1 MNEKLR
7 KSLMAVSAFFTVW
20 FIIPIVF
27 SSIVNIGN
35 ITGIILFSL
44 IFVALMKADKLSS
57 TLSAVKSKKAGKVFL
72 SFICV
77 VLCAVVLTASAETVF
92 MITAAVKSPEPSAT
106 VVVLGC
112 RVYGERPSR
121 MMVAR
126 LKAAQRYLE
135 DNPDSV
141 CILSGGQGEDEDIS
155 EAECMYRYL
164 VSAGISTDRLYK
176 EDKSTSTRENLA
188 FSKEIIERE
197 GLNKNI
203 AIATNEFHEYRA
215 QQIAK
220 SLGFESGAVSGVTE
234 IWVLPTYYVREL
246 YGILYEWLGI

>member
-1 MNEKLR
+1 MNEKL
-7 KSLMAVSAFFTVW
+7 KKVLLAVCAFFGVW

-27 SSIVNIGN
+27 SGIVNVGN
-35 ITGIILFSL
+35 LAGIAVCAVLFLCVWFNRKLTAL
-44 IFVALMKADKLSS
+44 I
-57 TLSAVKSKKAGKVFL
+57 KSVWHGKAGKLFL
-72 SFICV
+72 SV
-77 VLCAVVLTASAETVF
+77 VSILLCAIITTASVETVL
-92 MITAAVKSPEPSAT
+92 MVSAAVKTPEPSAT

-126 LKAAQRYLE
+126 LKAAKDFLDE
-135 DNPDSV
+135 NPESA
-141 CILSGGQGEDEDIS
+141 CILSGGQGDDEDIS
-155 EAECMYRYL
+155 EAECMYRWL
-164 VSAGISTDRLYK
+164 LNEGVSPDRLYK
-176 EDKSTSTRENLA
+176 EDKSTSTRENLL

-220 SLGFESGAVSGVTE
+220 ELSLESGAASGATE
-234 IWVLPTYYVREL
+234 IWVFPTYYVREL
-246 YGILYEWLGI
+246 CGILYEWIL

>member
-7 KSLMAVSAFFTVW
+7 KVLLFITAFFTVW
-20 FIIPIVF
+20 FVIPIVF
-27 SSIVNIGN
+27 SGIVNIGN
-35 ITGIILFSL
+35 LAGIAVFVLAFLCVFFYDKVLKILKNL
-44 IFVALMKADKLSS
+44 W
-57 TLSAVKSKKAGKVFL
+57 SKKAGKAFL

-77 VLCAVVLTASAETVF
+77 CLAVVIAITAIETVL
-92 MITAAVKSPEPSAT
+92 MVGAAVNKPDSSST

-126 LKAAQRYLE
+126 LNAAMKYLE
-135 DNPDSV
+135 ANPESA

-164 VSAGISTDRLYK
+164 VSNGISPNRLYK
-176 EDKSTSTRENLA
+176 EDKSTSTRENLL

-197 GLNKNI
+197 NLNPQI

-220 SLGFESGAVSGVTE
+220 SLELESSAVSGVTE

-246 YGILYEWLGI
+246 FGILYEWIL

>member
-1 MNEKLR
+1 MMNRNVR
-7 KSLMAVSAFFTVW
+7 KVFTAISALVTVW
-20 FIIPIVF
+20 FIIPVVF
-27 SSIVNIGN
+27 SGIVNIGN
-35 ITGIILFSL
+35 ITGIVLFSL
-44 IFVALMKADKLSS
+44 LTAAFLKADKLSAIL
-57 TLSAVKSKKAGKVFL
+57 TKLKAEKSGKVFL
-72 SFICV
+72 
-77 VLCAVVLTASAETVF
+77 AVIAIIVSAVIIIAGIETIFMASAAFKT
-92 MITAAVKSPEPSAT
+92 PEPDST

-126 LKAAQRYLE
+126 LKAAMKYLE
-135 DNPDSV
+135 ENPGSA
-141 CILSGGQGEDEDIS
+141 CILSGGQGADEDIS

-164 VSAGISTDRLYK
+164 VANGISPDRLYK

-197 GLNKNI
+197 GLNPDI

-220 SLGFESGAVSGVTE
+220 ALGLESGAASGVTE

-246 YGILYEWLGI
+246 YGILYEWIG

>member
-1 MNEKLR
+1 MNKKLR
-7 KSLMAVSAFFTVW
+7 NALMAVSAFFTVW
-20 FIIPIVF
+20 FIIPVVF
-27 SSIVNIGN
+27 SGIVNIGN
-35 ITGIILFSL
+35 VTGIVLFSL
-44 IFVALMKADKLSS
+44 LFIAFLKADKLG
-57 TLSAVKSKKAGKVFL
+57 TILTKLKSKKSGKVFL
-72 SFICV
+72 SV
-77 VLCAVVLTASAETVF
+77 VSVIVSAVILVAGIETVF
-92 MITAAVKSPEPSAT
+92 MVSAAIKTPEPEST

-126 LKAAQRYLE
+126 LKAAMKYLE
-135 DNPDSV
+135 ENPESA
-141 CILSGGQGEDEDIS
+141 CILSGGQGADEDIS

-164 VSAGISTDRLYK
+164 VTNGISPDRLYK

-188 FSKEIIERE
+188 FSNEIIERE
-197 GLNKNI
+197 GLNPDI

-220 SLGFESGAVSGVTE
+220 ALGLDSGAASGVTE

-246 YGILYEWLGI
+246 YGILYEWIG

>member
-7 KSLMAVSAFFTVW
+7 KVSLAVCAFFGVW

-27 SSIVNIGN
+27 SGIVNLGN
-35 ITGIILFSL
+35 IAGIAVCAVLFLCVFFSKRL
-44 IFVALMKADKLSS
+44 
-57 TLSAVKSKKAGKVFL
+57 LSAVRKIRTKKVGKLLL
-72 SFICV
+72 SAVCLL
-77 VLCAVVLTASAETVF
+77 LCAVIALTAFETVL
-92 MITAAVKSPEPSAT
+92 MVGAALKRPEPSST

-126 LKAAQRYLE
+126 LKAAKAYL
-135 DNPDSV
+135 DKNPDSA
-141 CILSGGQGEDEDIS
+141 CILSGGKGDDEDIS
-155 EAECMYRYL
+155 EAECMYRWL
-164 VSAGISTDRLYK
+164 IAEGVSADRLYK
-176 EDKSTSTRENLA
+176 EDKSTSTRENLL
-188 FSKEIIERE
+188 FSKQIIDKE

-220 SLGFESGAVSGVTE
+220 ELSLESGAASGMTE
-234 IWVLPTYYVREL
+234 IWVFPTYYVREL
-246 YGILYEWLGI
+246 CGILYEWIL

>member
-1 MNEKLR
+1 MNKKLR
-7 KSLMAVSAFFTVW
+7 TSMMAVSAFFTMW
-20 FIIPIVF
+20 FIIPVVF
-27 SSIVNIGN
+27 SGIVNIGN
-35 ITGIILFSL
+35 VTGIVLFSILFIAFL
-44 IFVALMKADKLSS
+44 KADKMAEVFEKIKTKKSGKVLLGFVSVIV
-57 TLSAVKSKKAGKVFL
+57 SAVILIAGV
-72 SFICV
+72 
-77 VLCAVVLTASAETVF
+77 ETVF
-92 MITAAVKSPEPSAT
+92 MVSAAVKAPEPDAT
-106 VVVLGC
+106 VIVLGC

-126 LKAAQRYLE
+126 LKAAMKYLE
-135 DNPDSV
+135 ENPGSA
-141 CILSGGQGEDEDIS
+141 CILSGGQGADEDIS

-164 VSAGISTDRLYK
+164 VANGVSADRLYK

-197 GLNKNI
+197 GLSSNV

-220 SLGFESGAVSGVTE
+220 ALSLESGAASGVTE

-246 YGILYEWLGI
+246 YGILYEWIG

>member
-1 MNEKLR
+1 MNGKL
-7 KSLMAVSAFFTVW
+7 KKVWLGVCAFFGVW

-27 SSIVNIGN
+27 SGIVNIGN
-35 ITGIILFSL
+35 LTGIALCTALFLFVLFNERITVFVRKIWKRKPGKLAVSL
-44 IFVALMKADKLSS
+44 LAIVF
-57 TLSAVKSKKAGKVFL
+57 SAVIL
-72 SFICV
+72 
-77 VLCAVVLTASAETVF
+77 LASVETVL
-92 MITAAVKSPEPSAT
+92 MVSASVSKPETSST

-126 LKAAQRYLE
+126 LKAAHRYLE
-135 DNPDSV
+135 KNPDSA

-155 EAECMYRYL
+155 EAECMYRWL
-164 VSAGISTDRLYK
+164 VDAGISTDRLYK
-176 EDKSTSTRENLA
+176 EDRSTSTRENLL

-197 GLNKNI
+197 GLNPSI

-220 SLGFESGAVSGVTE
+220 ALSLESGAVSGVTE
-234 IWVLPTYYVREL
+234 IWVFPTYYVREL
-246 YGILYEWLGI
+246 YGILYEWIL

>member
-1 MNEKLR
+1 MNKKLR
-7 KSLMAVSAFFTVW
+7 IALVSISAFFAVW
-20 FIIPIVF
+20 FTIPVVF
-27 SSIVNIGN
+27 SGIVNIGN
-35 ITGIILFSL
+35 ITGIILF
-44 IFVALMKADKLSS
+44 ALLFIAFLKADAVSGIFSKIRSKKTGKVLSGIVS
-57 TLSAVKSKKAGKVFL
+57 VIISAVIIVAG
-72 SFICV
+72 I
-77 VLCAVVLTASAETVF
+77 ETVF
-92 MITAAVKSPEPSAT
+92 MISAAVRSPEPQAT

-126 LKAAQRYLE
+126 LKAAKKYL
-135 DNPDSV
+135 DKNPESA
-141 CILSGGQGEDEDIS
+141 CILSGGQGADEDIS

-164 VSAGISTDRLYK
+164 VASGVSPDRLYK

-197 GLNKNI
+197 GLNSNI

-215 QQIAK
+215 QEIAK
-220 SLGFESGAVSGVTE
+220 ALGLESGAVSGATE

-246 YGILYEWLGI
+246 YGILYEWIG